1 MAKKNHSSQKKPSI
15 KASTPPRSTT
25 SSTTGKTVKKK
36 TTTAKPKPDKNETS
50 QNASLTIPAK
60 NILADDGPPRALSV
74 SEQQSY
80 LSLLSKGA
88 SPGVACATLGLTLTQ
103 VAVSIEADERFRVLL
118 DRVHELLSQNVA
130 AALYRSA
137 MEGSVSAQT
146 FYLKNVPPPDWP
158 VEDKHDDLTD
168 LDLTD
173 EELAAQFRTEA
184 PQLLAF
190 LTKHFAETS
199 GSDESETLPG
209 TDSTESN

>member
-1 MAKKNHSSQKKPSI
+1 LPL
-15 KASTPPRSTT
+15 P
-25 SSTTGKTVKKK
+25 
-36 TTTAKPKPDKNETS
+36 
-50 QNASLTIPAK
+50 K

-103 VAVSIEADERFRVLL
+103 VAVSMEADGRFRVLL

-158 VEDKHDDLTD
+158 MEDKHDELTD
-168 LDLTD
+168 PDLTD
-173 EELAAQFRTEA
+173 EELAAQFCAEA
-184 PQLLAF
+184 PQLLEF
-190 LTKHFAETS
+190 LARHYPETAS
-199 GSDESETLPG
+199 AHTSPTLPG
-209 TDSTESN
+209 TDSTESS